1 MHVAVCF
8 RALLLIT
15 LFGSGSS
22 SLEWTL
28 QSFLGHS
35 HNLYCD
41 DLTTNITAP
50 EIGHWILPSGIP
62 AEADGRHYEI
72 VTRFNIRGYILQ
84 VTNITREMSGVYI
97 CEIRRADG
105 TREHEFCAVWI
116 CLDQN
121 STIGWTSTPIISYE
135 VPLLQRVCWS
145 QCCPCA
151 SFKSIAIEQRKNWL
165 IATAPKRQ
173 QPMETKLLM
182 TLKRNLTILILECNV
197 RFNAILKCR
206 AMKMH

>member
-8 RALLLIT
+8 RAFLLIT
-15 LFGSGSS
+15 LYGSGSS

-50 EIGHWILPSGIP
+50 EICHWILPSGIP

-105 TREHEFCAVWI
+105 TTRTRVLRGLNLSGPKFHHW
-116 CLDQN
+116 LDKYTRCRCCSVFVGPN
-121 STIGWTSTPIISYE
+121 
-135 VPLLQRVCWS
+135 VVRVLRS
-145 QCCPCA
+145 KV
-151 SFKSIAIEQRKNWL
+151 SL
-165 IATAPKRQ
+165 
-173 QPMETKLLM
+173 
-182 TLKRNLTILILECNV
+182 
-197 RFNAILKCR
+197 
-206 AMKMH
+206 